1 MWNKEGKKQVDRE
14 QDGLREGE
22 REERKA
28 EGGEEEMK
36 GNSERPRCAE
46 TK

>member
-1 MWNKEGKKQVDRE
+1 MWNKEGKKQADRE

-22 REERKA
+22 REERKV
-28 EGGEEEMK
+28 EGGEEMK